1 MSLFQLLM
9 FQDTVFGHIILV
21 IYLFAILDEK
31 NRKRRLRKLP
41 PLILSPLIAAVLNL
55 GLDVVIPEYG
65 ILCYT
70 IDSVVILCMCTL
82 WVMWAWE
89 MSFWPAFSA
98 TCMAAVFQVATSAFL
113 QVIRPLIPYD
123 GNHPFLSLQAMCL
136 PMVLVAVLVSGLLL
150 GKVRFGVWFRRLLE
164 DKDNQRRWAMLC
176 FAMEVSMDAF
186 LVMQNGVMEAY
197 LVAYYL
203 MVIVLAALMAGLVV
217 YLARRF
223 DDGRR
228 IQAQQDIIAQ
238 QQLYERN
245 LEEIRQEVRSFR
257 HDYKNLLAGL
267 SWQAGEGELEKL
279 RATLEELDAGFDRSL
294 GEKIQASTQI
304 GNLRI
309 PQVRSLLLNKLTVM
323 QKKGVKCHLEVLYP
337 MESVNMDVWDL
348 TRCLGILVDNAME
361 AALETAQPWVEIV
374 LLAQAQGVSVR
385 VSNSWNE
392 AADPARF
399 DEAGW
404 STKGEGRGLG
414 LAGYRKMLEGYH
426 NVVSATGWKD
436 GVFVQELSISG

>member
-31 NRKRRLRKLP
+31 NRKRRFRKLP

-65 ILCYT
+65 ILCYA
-70 IDSVVILCMCTL
+70 IDSAVILCMCTL

-176 FAMEVSMDAF
+176 FAME
-186 LVMQNGVMEAY
+186 
-197 LVAYYL
+197 
-203 MVIVLAALMAGLVV
+203 
-217 YLARRF
+217 
-223 DDGRR
+223 
-228 IQAQQDIIAQ
+228 
-238 QQLYERN
+238 
-245 LEEIRQEVRSFR
+245 
-257 HDYKNLLAGL
+257 
-267 SWQAGEGELEKL
+267 
-279 RATLEELDAGFDRSL
+279 
-294 GEKIQASTQI
+294 
-304 GNLRI
+304 
-309 PQVRSLLLNKLTVM
+309 
-323 QKKGVKCHLEVLYP
+323 
-337 MESVNMDVWDL
+337 SVNMDVWDL

-385 VSNSWNE
+385 VSNFWNE